1 MLNLVDNLILKVLDT
16 GWTTTPPPAKPSFF
30 FTIPDGDWL
39 TRVKAQPGLEL
50 NIYLYEV
57 RENREFRRAAWD
69 KVERAD
75 HSVVLSQPPVYL
87 DCHYLISAWSATDDN
102 DMVSPVLDE
111 HEVLSEAMRVL
122 LRNPDVVPGALG
134 VSGGGPVFQ
143 KAHVYLNVAP
153 PEPPRVL
160 NDFWS
165 TMKLPW
171 RPAVMLIVTAP
182 LDLLLDS
189 PPSPVVT
196 TLIHRYAQIGSAAV
210 EELIDIGGLVLKA
223 ADQSPIAG
231 ATVARLDSSDTA
243 TTDAQGR
250 YVFTG
255 IRRGVHKFRA
265 SATGMTAIERDIDI
279 PADPPVT
286 HIFQL
291 AP

>member
-1 MLNLVDNLILKVLDT
+1 MLNLLDDLILKVLDT
-16 GWTTTPPPAKPSFF
+16 GWTSPLAKPSFF
-30 FTIPDGDWL
+30 FTVPDSDWKTKVK
-39 TRVKAQPGLEL
+39 TRTGLQL

-69 KVERAD
+69 KAELAD

-87 DCHYLISAWSATDDN
+87 DCHYLISAWSATEDS
-102 DMVSPVLDE
+102 DMASPILDE
-111 HEVLSEAMRVL
+111 HQVLSEAMRVL

-143 KAHVYLNVAP
+143 EAHVYLNVAP

-182 LDLLLDS
+182 LDLLKDS

-196 TLIHRYAQIGSAAV
+196 TLIQRYAQIGSAV
-210 EELIDIGGLVLKA
+210 IEEWIEIGGLVLRA
-223 ADQSPIAG
+223 AGQSPIEG
-231 ATVARLDSSDTA
+231 ATVQRLDNNDTA

-255 IRRGVHKFRA
+255 IPRGIHKFRA
-265 SATGMTAIERDIDI
+265 SALGMTAIERNIDI
-279 PADPPVT
+279 PAAPPSD

-291 AP
+291 VIAP